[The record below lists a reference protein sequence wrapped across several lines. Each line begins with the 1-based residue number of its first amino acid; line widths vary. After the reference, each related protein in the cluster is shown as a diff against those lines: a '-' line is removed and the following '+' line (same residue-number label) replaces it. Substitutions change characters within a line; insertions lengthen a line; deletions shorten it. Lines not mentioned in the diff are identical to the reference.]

1 MNGVRQT
8 GEADGSRPQPPKE
21 DQGLGSKRRLVRS
34 RDFQETFEKG
44 RHVAERLLVLWVR
57 AGPDAS
63 LRLGVVASKRSF
75 RRAVDRNRAKRL
87 LREAFRLN
95 RSRLRG
101 DVDAVLVGRYGLKE
115 AKRQAVEA
123 DLLKAASRL
132 GILQSTVVAGPLSVV
147 AGCEDGAGE

>member
-1 MNGVRQT
+1 MNGAPQT
-8 GEADGSRPQPPKE
+8 GEADGGKPPSPQAG
-21 DQGLGSKRRLVRS
+21 QGLGAKQRLVRS
-34 RDFQETFEKG
+34 RDFQEAFDQG
-44 RHVAERLLVLWVR
+44 RHVAGRLLVLWVR

-101 DVDAVLVGRYGLKE
+101 DVDVVLVGRYGLKE
-115 AKRQAVEA
+115 AMRQAVEA
-123 DLLKAASRL
+123 DLLKAAARV
-132 GILQSTVVAGPLSVV
+132 GILR
-147 AGCEDGAGE
+147 